1 VFCFCCLFVDVKT
14 SNKLKTVIPQR
25 RRVFCKSSEWKHSA
39 PAQLV
44 SASRKAIAAQS
55 GEFPCAWWWRKISWI
70 FQMDTSYKSLSAV
83 LFDAGNKQCG
93 YWSFL
98 TFHVRN
104 CPSLPFLQFLRK
116 QRYHEEALVC
126 RNLTCM
132 KGIAWYLWLEH
143 TWANHYTRK
152 REAFRCA
159 FTLCFLVGQGE

>member
-1 VFCFCCLFVDVKT
+1 MFCFCCLFVDVKT

-55 GEFPCAWWWRKISWI
+55 GEFLCAWWWRKISWI

-83 LFDAGNKQCG
+83 LFDAGKKQCG

-104 CPSLPFLQFLRK
+104 CQVYLFCNSCGNRGTTRRRWYAGILHAWKASHDIFGLSILGPITTPENERLFVALSPF
-116 QRYHEEALVC
+116 VS
-126 RNLTCM
+126 
-132 KGIAWYLWLEH
+132 
-143 TWANHYTRK
+143 
-152 REAFRCA
+152 
-159 FTLCFLVGQGE
+159 